1 MIIAKN
7 DIMEDVMG
15 LLSTPPPEF
24 FICWKKIFADGEEH
38 VTRIYRR
45 SVLILMLEGELSFLE
60 DRQPVT
66 VKAGEYYIQKQGLL
80 QEGVKLSSPPTYYYI
95 EFSGS
100 FDGESGLS
108 LRGSF
113 DRNRITALSEKLY
126 GFCKSGERNDFYLS
140 SQMMRIFAELGGSG
154 DVSAATPHLV
164 KRYIESEY
172 ASDVSLSLISKKFGY
187 TEDHI
192 TRIFKKEF
200 GITPH
205 AHLTCVRLEHAKW
218 LLENTDLSVGRV
230 AYAVG
235 YRDFSAFWRA
245 FKKKFKVTPRT
256 LSGAPLQPPPTR

>member
-1 MIIAKN
+1 
-7 DIMEDVMG
+7 MG

-60 DRQPVT
+60 NKKLVT
-66 VKAGEYYIQKQGLL
+66 LNAGEYYIQKQGLL
-80 QEGVKLSSPPTYYYI
+80 QEGTPLTSPPAYYYI

-100 FDGESGLS
+100 FDEASGLS
-108 LRGSF
+108 LRGNF

-126 GFCKSGERNDFYLS
+126 GFCRSGERNDFYLS
-140 SQMMRIFAELGGSG
+140 SQMMRIFAELNGINE
-154 DVSAATPHLV
+154 VSTATPHLV

-172 ASDVSLSLISKKFGY
+172 ASDLSLSLISKKFGY

-200 GITPH
+200 GTTPH
-205 AHLTCVRLEHAKW
+205 NHLINVRLEHAKW
-218 LLENTDLSVGRV
+218 LLENTDLSASRV
-230 AYAVG
+230 ANAVG
-235 YRDFSAFWRA
+235 YRDFSSFWRA
-245 FKKKFKVTPRT
+245 FKKKYFLSPHCLMVNSPRG
-256 LSGAPLQPPPTR
+256 SNS